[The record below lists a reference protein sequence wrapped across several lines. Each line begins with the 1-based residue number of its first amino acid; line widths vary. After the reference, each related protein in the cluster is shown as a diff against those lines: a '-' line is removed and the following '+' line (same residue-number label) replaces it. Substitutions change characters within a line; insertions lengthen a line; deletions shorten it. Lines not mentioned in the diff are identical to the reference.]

1 EIVNLSGSLHE
12 LIEITAA
19 ASGGFHSKVHFQPQ
33 GVSGTG
39 QTSGLKYQATG
50 VTQGE
55 FSGKIGFESTFI
67 NRFDIIGQGPNNNFS
82 VHETFHITVNAN
94 GTITSFFDNFGI
106 ECK

>member
-1 EIVNLSGSLHE
+1 
-12 LIEITAA
+12 
-19 ASGGFHSKVHFQPQ
+19 
-33 GVSGTG
+33 VSGNGLT
-39 QTSGLKYQATG
+39 TGLKYQATG

-82 VHETFHITVNAN
+82 VHETMHITVNAN
-94 GTITSFFDNFGI
+94 GTETSFFDNFGV